1 MTNQPSNPDVMME
14 RMQALERK
22 LDLLLHHVSRFADQ
36 LEQHGLLEKLEH
48 GENYPLRNMPQPGN
62 LHEDNPVPG
71 LD

>member
-1 MTNQPSNPDVMME
+1 MANDPSDSDRIME

-22 LDLLLHHVSRFADQ
+22 LDLLLHHVSRLADQ
-36 LEQHGLLEKLEH
+36 LEQHGLLEKLER

-62 LHEDNPVPG
+62 LHEDNPAPG